1 MSLQIEKFGH
11 AKIEDIHDLEKGF
24 NIVLPKDYKQ
34 FLLDFNGG
42 ETIYYELNKISI
54 PHSDGEINID
64 LLFGVRPD
72 EQGTDIGKWTEEY
85 IDDILEHS
93 LIIGDTV
100 QHGFIIIWISGD
112 ENEGVYYYDD
122 TYTLASS
129 SDGGNTY
136 YLAST
141 FTEFL
146 SLLTP

>member
-11 AKIEDIHDLEKGF
+11 AKIEDIHELEKEF

-42 ETIYYELNKISI
+42 KTIDYELNKISI
-54 PHSDGEINID
+54 PHSDGEINLD

-112 ENEGVYYYDD
+112 ENEGVYYYDH

-129 SDGGNTY
+129 YDGGNAY

-146 SLLTP
+146 SLLTS

>member
-1 MSLQIEKFGH
+1 MLVNVAFNQPKINFSKSDICKREK
-11 AKIEDIHDLEKGF
+11 
-24 NIVLPKDYKQ
+24 
-34 FLLDFNGG
+34 
-42 ETIYYELNKISI
+42 ELNTHIF
-54 PHSDGEINID
+54 E
-64 LLFGVRPD
+64 
-72 EQGTDIGKWTEEY
+72 
-85 IDDILEHS
+85 IDDILEHA

>member
-11 AKIEDIHDLEKGF
+11 AKIEDIHELEKGF

-42 ETIYYELNKISI
+42 ETIDYELNKISI
-54 PHSDGEINID
+54 PHSDGEINLD

-100 QHGFIIIWISGD
+100 QHGFIIIWISRD

-122 TYTLASS
+122 TYALASS

-136 YLAST
+136 YLAPT

-146 SLLTP
+146 ALLTP